1 MRDDTSP
8 DLPRMLSTYDVATWL
23 GTSPGFVRKQAETGV
38 LPGVKVGKFW
48 FFSEVRLARW
58 LEEQA
63 A

>member
-1 MRDDTSP
+1 MRYETP
-8 DLPRMLSTYDVATWL
+8 EQLPRMLSTHDVAEWL
-23 GTSPGFVRKQAETGV
+23 GKTPAYVRKHAELGV